1 MKYRNTVRVRICAYL
16 ALRLPDVTVVQ
27 NADEEASADQVSKEC
42 QADEPDDL

>member
-1 MKYRNTVRVRICAYL
+1 MKYRNAVRVRIYPYL

-42 QADEPDDL
+42 QTDEPDDL